1 MRLGTVRWAKMADA
15 MAAINVTGAAYA
27 HPGGSLLFEDV
38 SFRVRSGQHAALVG
52 ANGVG
57 KSTLLRCILG
67 DLPLDDGQIRTDA
80 SVALMP
86 QSIGTGDDAATTVR
100 ELLVRFAPSQIA
112 TAGLALAQAEAAN
125 DAAPTDA
132 TGTALATAYIDWA
145 EVGGYDQEARWD
157 AVCTSVLGK
166 DLDGVGDRPISKVSG
181 GQRKRLVLESLLGSD
196 AEILLLDEPD
206 NFLDIPGKR
215 WLEQQL
221 IETKKTVLLISHD
234 RELLAAAADAV
245 ITIEG
250 NGAWTHPGSWAT
262 YDDARTARNEALGD
276 ALARWNAEERRL
288 FHLFKEMKQR
298 ASYAESSARKAEV
311 MEARWQ
317 RFVDAGPPPPPPTTK
332 TVRMRLDGADSGKV
346 ALVCDRL
353 ELHGLTEPFDLEV
366 HLGDRVAV
374 LGPNGTGKS
383 HLLRLLAG
391 DPTVEHDGTFKLG
404 ARVMAGLFH
413 QTDERPEFAG
423 KTPVEIL
430 AAHDLNEHAALSALG
445 RYAIADCGPR
455 PYETMSGGQRARLQ
469 VLHLE
474 LLGVNLLLLDEP
486 TDNLDLQSAEA
497 LEAALQEFT
506 GTVLAVTHDR
516 WFLRGFDR
524 FLILDDDGSVSEAL
538 DRDAAL
544 RVITGD
550 PSYEFSPA
558 KLVPLSA

>member
-1 MRLGTVRWAKMADA
+1 
-15 MAAINVTGAAYA
+15 MAAINVVGATYA
-27 HPGGSLLFEDV
+27 HPGGSLLFSDV

-57 KSTLLRCILG
+57 KSTLLHCIMG
-67 DLPLDDGQIRTDA
+67 DLPLDAGQIRTDA
-80 SVALMP
+80 TVALMP
-86 QSIGTGDDAATTVR
+86 QAIGTGEDASTTVR
-100 ELLVRFAPSQIA
+100 ELLVRFAPSQIRD
-112 TAGLALAQAEAAN
+112 AGLALAAAEAAN
-125 DAAPTDA
+125 HTGPTDQ
-132 TGTALATAYIDWA
+132 TGTDLATAYIDWS

-166 DLDGVGDRPISKVSG
+166 ALDEVGDRPVSKLSG
-181 GQRKRLVLESLLGSD
+181 GQRKRLVLESLLSSD

-215 WLEQQL
+215 WLEQRL
-221 IETKKTVLLISHD
+221 IETRKTVLLISHD

-250 NGAWTHPGSWAT
+250 NGAWTHPGSWVT
-262 YDDARTARNEALGD
+262 YDDARTARNESLGD

-332 TVRMRLDGADSGKV
+332 TVRMRLNGADSGKI
-346 ALVCDRL
+346 ALVCEHL
-353 ELHGLTEPFDLEV
+353 ELAGLTDPFDLEV

-383 HLLRLLAG
+383 HLLRLLSG
-391 DPTVEHDGTFKLG
+391 DDSVEHAGTFRLG
-404 ARVMAGLFH
+404 ARVLAGLFH
-413 QTDERPEFAG
+413 QTDEHPEFAG
-423 KTPVEIL
+423 RTPI
-430 AAHDLNEHAALSALG
+430 AIIGDHDLNEQAALSALG
-445 RYAIADCGPR
+445 RYGIAECGTR

-497 LEAALQEFT
+497 LESALAEFT

-524 FLILDDDGSVSEAL
+524 YLILDADCSVAEAL
-538 DRDAAL
+538 DRDTAL

-550 PSYEFSPA
+550 ETYDFSPA
-558 KLVPLSA
+558 KLIPLSA

>member
-1 MRLGTVRWAKMADA
+1 

-27 HPGGSLLFEDV
+27 HPGGVTLFDDV

-57 KSTLLRCILG
+57 KSTLLHCIAGLH
-67 DLPLDDGQIRTDA
+67 PLAEGAIAADGV
-80 SVALMP
+80 VALMP
-86 QSIGTGDDAATTVR
+86 QSIGTGEDASTTVR
-100 ELLVRFAPSQIA
+100 ELLVRFAPTHIR
-112 TAGLALAQAEAAN
+112 TTGEALAAAEAAN
-125 DAAPTDA
+125 EAEPSEA
-132 TGTALATAYIDWA
+132 TGAALATAVIDWSHA
-145 EVGGYDQEARWD
+145 GGYDQESRWD
-157 AVCTSVLGK
+157 ACCSAVLGQS
-166 DLDGVGDRPISKVSG
+166 LDAAGGRTVSTLSG
-181 GQRKRLVLESLLGSD
+181 GQRKRLVLESLLASD

-215 WLEQQL
+215 WLEQRL
-221 IETKKTVLLISHD
+221 IETKKTILLISHD

-250 NGAWTHPGSWAT
+250 HGAWTHPGSWGT

-288 FHLFKEMKQR
+288 FQLFKEMKQR

-311 MEARWQ
+311 MEARWA
-317 RFVDAGPPPPPPTTK
+317 RWVAAGPPPPPPTTK
-332 TVRMRLDGADSGKV
+332 TVRMRLSGADSGKV
-346 ALVCDRL
+346 ALVCEQL
-353 ELHGLTEPFDLEV
+353 ELSGLTDPFDLEV

-383 HLLRLLAG
+383 HLLRLLGG
-391 DPTVEHDGTFKLG
+391 DETVEHDGTFRLG
-404 ARVMAGLFH
+404 ARVLAGLFH
-413 QTDERPEFAG
+413 QSDDNPAFAG
-423 KTPVEIL
+423 RTPLAIL
-430 AAHDLNEHAALSALG
+430 GDRDLNEHAALSALG
-445 RYAIADCGPR
+445 RYGIAECATR
-455 PYETMSGGQRARLQ
+455 EVETMSGGQRARLQ

-497 LEAALQEFT
+497 LEAALADFT

-524 FLILDDDGSVSEAL
+524 YLILDADCSVAEAL
-538 DRDAAL
+538 DRDTAL
-544 RVITGD
+544 HAITGD
-550 PSYEFSPA
+550 PAYPWSPA
-558 KLVPLSA
+558 KLVPLSV

>member
-1 MRLGTVRWAKMADA
+1 MPPPPCTSCWCATPPAQVRD
-15 MAAINVTGAAYA
+15 
-27 HPGGSLLFEDV
+27 
-38 SFRVRSGQHAALVG
+38 
-52 ANGVG
+52 
-57 KSTLLRCILG
+57 
-67 DLPLDDGQIRTDA
+67 
-80 SVALMP
+80 
-86 QSIGTGDDAATTVR
+86 
-100 ELLVRFAPSQIA
+100 
-112 TAGLALAQAEAAN
+112 AGLALAAAEAAN
-125 DAAPTDA
+125 AASPTDA
-132 TGTALATAYIDWA
+132 TGMALATAVIGWG
-145 EVGGYDQEARWD
+145 EVGGYDQESRWD
-157 AVCTSVLGK
+157 ACCVRVLGK
-166 DLDGVGDRPISKVSG
+166 PLAEVAERPISKLSG

-215 WLEQQL
+215 WLEQRL
-221 IETKKTVLLISHD
+221 IESKKTILLISHD

-250 NGAWTHPGSWAT
+250 RGAWTHPGSWAT
-262 YDDARTARNEALGD
+262 YDDARTARNESLGD

-332 TVRMRLDGADSGKV
+332 TVRMRLDGADSGKI
-346 ALVCDRL
+346 ALRCEGL
-353 ELHGLTEPFDLEV
+353 ELLGLTDRFDLEV

-383 HLLRLLAG
+383 HLLRLLGG
-391 DPTVEHDGTFKLG
+391 DATVEHEGGFRLG
-404 ARVMAGLFH
+404 ARVLPGLFH
-413 QTDERPEFAG
+413 QTDEHPEFAG
-423 KTPVEIL
+423 RTPIAIVGD
-430 AAHDLNEHAALSALG
+430 HDLNEQAALAALG
-445 RYAIADCGPR
+445 RYGIAECGPR

-497 LEAALQEFT
+497 LEAALAEFT

-524 FLILDDDGSVSEAL
+524 FVILDADCSVAEAL

-544 RVITGD
+544 HVITD
-550 PSYEFSPA
+550 DAAYPFSPA